1 MRDQISLP
9 KPHMPS
15 GTTRALA
22 NEQRPTPM
30 EKFKQGFGAERQ
42 KWQMRV
48 VDVRFW
54 HKADMHNALTYVRYR
69 G

>member
-1 MRDQISLP
+1 
-9 KPHMPS
+9 
-15 GTTRALA
+15 
-22 NEQRPTPM
+22 M